1 MKNCIKG
8 CDIGKV
14 ENHFKMGR
22 KSKVGVKSRE
32 LGKHVCRGD
41 RRNEMGLNKSEKQQ
55 T

>member
-14 ENHFKMGR
+14 ENHF

-41 RRNEMGLNKSEKQQ
+41 RRNEMGLKKSEKQQ